1 MSKSISKNAEKKS
14 HLDCSYP
21 QYITGITRVPRT
33 TTSSPESGVQI
44 IDHHLG
50 EGVLDH
56 AHKIVR
62 KTLDVR
68 GKSKIDQNGI
78 TSRIDELDRAKGFI
92 KLFRFSIISFFLM
105 IASQNLRNFPEI

>member
-33 TTSSPESGVQI
+33 TSSSPDNHSGI
-44 IDHHLG
+44 
-50 EGVLDH
+50 LDRVR
-56 AHKIVR
+56 KIVR
-62 KTLDVR
+62 ETLDVR

-78 TSRIDELDRAKGFI
+78 TSRIDELDRAKGLI
-92 KLFRFSIISFFLM
+92 KLFRFSSISTKVDDCIL
-105 IASQNLRNFPEI
+105 NFEKIS